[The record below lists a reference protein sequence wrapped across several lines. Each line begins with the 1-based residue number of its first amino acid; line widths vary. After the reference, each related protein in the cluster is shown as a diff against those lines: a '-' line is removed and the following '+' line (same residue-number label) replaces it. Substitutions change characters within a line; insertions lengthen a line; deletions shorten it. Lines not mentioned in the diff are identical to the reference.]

1 MEKEQYNDLVKDEK
15 TPRPENSCEGL
26 KIVKTNQLV
35 WDIIPTFSLTCDKK
49 MQNIEKTL
57 VKAATILTKVVDK
70 MAKLDT
76 DENSE
81 VLDNCNDTIAL
92 LGYANRQINLARR
105 DFMKPDLDTNYVHL
119 CAQSVP
125 YTSYLFGDDVSKA
138 AKDIEDT
145 RKIGSRLGGYR
156 GRPFYRGG
164 RGRGFR
170 RGFPEFSGV
179 VEVATVVALHTDQEI
194 DLMIPQKTSG
204 EVLPPAEVRSIRVR
218 R

>member
-1 MEKEQYNDLVKDEK
+1 
-15 TPRPENSCEGL
+15 
-26 KIVKTNQLV
+26 
-35 WDIIPTFSLTCDKK
+35 
-49 MQNIEKTL
+49 
-57 VKAATILTKVVDK
+57 

-76 DENSE
+76 DQDEISE

-92 LGYANRQINLARR
+92 LGHANKQINLSRR
-105 DFMKPDLDTNYVHL
+105 YFMKPDLDANYVHL

-170 RGFPEFSGV
+170 RGFPGILRGRRGGYHGGFTYRSRNRFDDSSKNFRRGG
-179 VEVATVVALHTDQEI
+179 L
-194 DLMIPQKTSG
+194 TSG
-204 EVLPPAEVRSIRVR
+204 RGH
-218 R
+218 

>member
-1 MEKEQYNDLVKDEK
+1 M
-15 TPRPENSCEGL
+15 
-26 KIVKTNQLV
+26 
-35 WDIIPTFSLTCDKK
+35 
-49 MQNIEKTL
+49 
-57 VKAATILTKVVDK
+57 
-70 MAKLDT
+70 
-76 DENSE
+76 
-81 VLDNCNDTIAL
+81 
-92 LGYANRQINLARR
+92 
-105 DFMKPDLDTNYVHL
+105 HL

-170 RGFPEFSGV
+170 RGFSGV
-179 VEVATVVALHTDQEI
+179 VEVATMVASHTDQEI

-204 EVLPPAEVRSIRVR
+204 EEV
-218 R
+218 

>member
-1 MEKEQYNDLVKDEK
+1 MK
-15 TPRPENSCEGL
+15 
-26 KIVKTNQLV
+26 
-35 WDIIPTFSLTCDKK
+35 
-49 MQNIEKTL
+49 KTL
-57 VKAATILTKVVDK
+57 VKAATILTKVDDK

-76 DENSE
+76 DQDEISE

-92 LGYANRQINLARR
+92 LGHANKQINLSRR
-105 DFMKPDLDTNYVHL
+105 YFMKPDLDANYVHL

-164 RGRGFR
+164 RGRGF
-170 RGFPEFSGV
+170 PEFSGV
-179 VEVATVVALHTDQEI
+179 VEVATVVALHTDQAI

-204 EVLPPAEVRSIRVR
+204 EV
-218 R
+218 